1 MKYGYVLNI
10 LDTPEN
16 NIWTVNR
23 EIVLNDNS
31 IVYGCEGNFDIPNGL
46 GEMFTQS
53 EFKIWL
59 SINQLQ
65 SEDDLP

>member
-53 EFKIWL
+53 EFKI
-59 SINQLQ
+59 
-65 SEDDLP
+65 